1 MKYIKK
7 TRDDNRS
14 KSRFFKFSLK
24 IYKSLARSTKG
35 KRERKEMER
44 GDSNEYNQNW
54 KKKVT
59 TSEMQRI
66 IRDYRELYVNT
77 L

>member
-1 MKYIKK
+1 MIINK
-7 TRDDNRS
+7 S

-24 IYKSLARSTKG
+24 IYKFLAISTNG
-35 KRERKEMER
+35 ERERKEMER
-44 GDSNEYNQNW
+44 GDSNEYNQ

-66 IRDYRELYVNT
+66 IRDYHELYVNT

>member
-44 GDSNEYNQNW
+44 GEN
-54 KKKVT
+54 KKH
-59 TSEMQRI
+59 EE
-66 IRDYRELYVNT
+66 RERGG
-77 L
+77 